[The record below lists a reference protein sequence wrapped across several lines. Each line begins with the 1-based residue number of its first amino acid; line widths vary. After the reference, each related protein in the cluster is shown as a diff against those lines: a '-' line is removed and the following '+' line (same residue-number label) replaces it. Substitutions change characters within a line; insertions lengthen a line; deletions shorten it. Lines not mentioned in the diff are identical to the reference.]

1 MITTVS
7 LVTIMMYFLYPNI
20 FTEMFVLKDQKT
32 WAKTEEKN
40 SLHISPVTLHML

>member
-32 WAKTEEKN
+32 WAKTEGKN
-40 SLHISPVTLHML
+40 FLHISPVTLHML